1 MPKTDD
7 SSTVATKANLNLSE
21 VIEPEKKHKK
31 LPWSPFLAV
40 VFVLVLYVLTQIVA
54 GLLISIYPALQH
66 WTGQRTTDWLN
77 NSVFAQFGYMVMIEV
92 ATLGGLWWFLRRYK
106 STFRDLGL
114 TRHPRIFDP
123 LLAVGGFITYFG
135 VYILLVSV
143 MSHLV
148 PALNVSQ
155 PQDIGF
161 SNASGVVA
169 LTLTFISLVILPP
182 VTEEILMR
190 GFLFGSLRRKMPFVI
205 SAVLTS
211 AIFASGHLTGG
222 GQGSPLLWI
231 AFIDTF
237 ILSLVLCYLREKTGR
252 LWASIGVHMIK
263 NGVAFVSLFLLHL
276 H

>member
-1 MPKTDD
+1 MTKTDE
-7 SSTVATKANLNLSE
+7 SSASTTKANLHLSE

-31 LPWSPFLAV
+31 LPWTPFLAV
-40 VFVLVLYVLTQIVA
+40 VFVLVLYFATQIVA

-66 WTGQRTTDWLN
+66 WTGERTTDWLN
-77 NSVFAQFGYMVMIEV
+77 GSVFAQFSYMVMVEA
-92 ATLGGLWWFLRRYK
+92 ATLGGLWWFLRRHK

-114 TRHPRIFDP
+114 TRRPRIFDP
-123 LLAVGGFITYFG
+123 LLSVGGFVTYFA
-135 VYILLVSV
+135 VYILLVAV
-143 MSHLV
+143 MTHFV
-148 PALNVSQ
+148 PALNVNQ
-155 PQDIGF
+155 PQDVGF
-161 SNASGVVA
+161 SNASGVIA
-169 LTLTFISLVILPP
+169 LSLTFISLVILPP

-190 GFLFGSLRRKMPFVI
+190 GFLFGSLRRKLPFIGAAVI
-205 SAVLTS
+205 TS